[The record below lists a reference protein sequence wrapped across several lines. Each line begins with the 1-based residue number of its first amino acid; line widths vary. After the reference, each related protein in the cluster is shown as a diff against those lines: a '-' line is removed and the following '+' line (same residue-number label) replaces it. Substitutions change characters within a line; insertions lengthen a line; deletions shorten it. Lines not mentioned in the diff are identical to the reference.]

1 MRQLEEEIFVFDS
14 LYHTVSS
21 CMKRQIAALLE
32 TKHNVITLKHM
43 DVQMQS
49 GTYDCGLFAIAFAT
63 ARVHGEHMQRR
74 GEVASTSRKKKH
86 YEADIDMKK
95 WLGRNVKM
103 L

>member
-43 DVQMQS
+43 
-49 GTYDCGLFAIAFAT
+49 LFAIAFAT
-63 ARVHGEHMQRR
+63 ARVHGEHIQRR
-74 GEVASTSRKKKH
+74 GEVAKHFKEEEALRSRQRHEKMARKKCRD
-86 YEADIDMKK
+86 ALI
-95 WLGRNVKM
+95 
-103 L
+103 